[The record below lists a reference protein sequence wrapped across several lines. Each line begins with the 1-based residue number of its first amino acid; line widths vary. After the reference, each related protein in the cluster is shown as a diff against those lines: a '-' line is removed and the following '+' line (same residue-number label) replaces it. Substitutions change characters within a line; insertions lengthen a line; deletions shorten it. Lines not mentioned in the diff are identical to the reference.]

1 MSKEICIERGDVK
14 KLELKRSD
22 VFEIVY
28 KQNRIFCT
36 DREKAVIL

>member
-14 KLELKRSD
+14 KLVLKRSD
-22 VFEIVY
+22 IFEIVY

-36 DREKAVIL
+36 DREKAVTL